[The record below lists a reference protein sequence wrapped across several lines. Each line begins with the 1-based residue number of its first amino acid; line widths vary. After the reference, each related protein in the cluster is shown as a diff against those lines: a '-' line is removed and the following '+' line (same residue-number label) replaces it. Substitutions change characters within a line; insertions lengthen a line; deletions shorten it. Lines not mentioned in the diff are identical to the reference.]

1 MWVWCIRAQVL
12 YAWLCAHTCVY
23 VCAWDTR
30 SDGSEWGVGGG
41 QHKISNSW
49 GNARG
54 GGGGVRAVCKSSTMT
69 LVHTMTLLHT
79 ALFM

>member
-1 MWVWCIRAQVL
+1 MRMWCIRAQVL

-23 VCAWDTR
+23 VCVWDTR
-30 SDGSEWGVGGG
+30 SDGSEWGVRG

-54 GGGGVRAVCKSSTMT
+54 GGRGQGCLQKQYDDIAAHGTIYVM
-69 LVHTMTLLHT
+69 
-79 ALFM
+79 

>member
-41 QHKISNSW
+41 QQEISNSW

-54 GGGGVRAVCKSSTMT
+54 GGGRGQGCLQKQYDDIGAHGTIYVM
-69 LVHTMTLLHT
+69 
-79 ALFM
+79 